1 MRDRP
6 FPARTTGPRPA
17 SVMPHGS
24 CAHRASRRAF
34 VAATV
39 AIGVTT
45 LLGTAAASL
54 PPRQWSDDMTLR
66 NDGPNDGPPRAF
78 GTDDPAMTTRA
89 TRLLA
94 AWDAFAHHRT
104 GTLEDAATADWLA
117 GLVREAGGE
126 PTITPFPFRR
136 RVPIE
141 AWLEVGGERLHGR
154 PAFDGGSTGP
164 DGIDAQLRPIAD
176 ASGIGVCNVTPNLN
190 TPGSQALVAAR
201 RAQPTHSGVG
211 RPPRHHALV
220 CCTDPAFAARGIAPF
235 NADDWHAPYGPPVL
249 QLGAEHAAQLAAAAA
264 AGTQA
269 RLVIHDQH
277 EHTTASNVQAIVQGS
292 DARLSPLVVMTPRSG
307 WWVCTS
313 ERGGGLIAWL
323 EALRSLAGAVPRR
336 SVIFTA
342 NTGHELGHV
351 GLDAFVHANPALPR
365 EATWLH
371 LGANFAAT
379 GARVRLQAADAALRE
394 LALGHFARHTA
405 VIDDETP
412 VGTRPFGEARNIH
425 DAGGRYASL
434 LGSNPLFHHPDDR
447 WPHAVDMPRMLSL
460 VRAIVDLVRTL
471 AA

>member
-1 MRDRP
+1 MARRD
-6 FPARTTGPRPA
+6 
-17 SVMPHGS
+17 V
-24 CAHRASRRAF
+24 
-34 VAATV
+34 
-39 AIGVTT
+39 
-45 LLGTAAASL
+45 LAAALALGAGSL
-54 PPRQWSDDMTLR
+54 PGSTWASTL
-66 NDGPNDGPPRAF
+66 GPPRSADMTNAR
-78 GTDDPAMTTRA
+78 TDALTDEPAMAARA
-89 TRLLA
+89 ERVLR
-94 AWDAFAHHRT
+94 AWDALAHHRT
-104 GTLEDAATADWLA
+104 GTAEDAATADWLA
-117 GLVREAGGE
+117 AEVRDAGGV

-141 AWLEVGGERLHGR
+141 AWLEIGGERLHGL

-164 DGIDAQLRPIAD
+164 DGVEAELRPIAD
-176 ASGIGVCNVTPNLN
+176 VSGIGVCNVTPNLN

-201 RAQPTHSGVG
+201 RVPKANASAGL
-211 RPPRHHALV
+211 PPRHRALV

-249 QLGAEHAAQLAAAAA
+249 QLGAEHAARLAAAAA
-264 AGTQA
+264 TGTRA
-269 RLVIHDQH
+269 RLVIHDTH
-277 EHTTASNVQAIVQGS
+277 EDTTASNVQAIVHGS
-292 DARLSPLVVMTPRSG
+292 DDGLPPLVVMTPRSG

-313 ERGGGLIAWL
+313 ERGGGLVAWL
-323 EALRSLAGAVPRR
+323 EILRSLADAVPRR

-394 LALGHFARHTA
+394 LALGHFARHA
-405 VIDDETP
+405 APIDDETP

-425 DAGGRYASL
+425 DAGGRYISL

-447 WPHAVDMPRMLSL
+447 WPHAVDMPRTLPL
-460 VRAIVDLVRTL
+460 VRAIVDLVGNL